1 MNAPNRPGFI
11 GVTGIVLMAIDGL
24 IHFPLVPHYLEYAS
38 YLGLL
43 FLANTFGS
51 VLSALGI
58 NGGRPWGWTPGA
70 LIAGGAF
77 VMYVVSR
84 LFGLPGLPESE
95 REWLNPQ
102 GVLSLVVEGL
112 FVTLYLWRTIRTISA
127 GGNRVR

>member
-1 MNAPNRPGFI
+1 
-11 GVTGIVLMAIDGL
+11 VTGIVLMAIDGL

-58 NGGRPWGWTPGA
+58 NGGRPWGWTVGA
-70 LIAGGAF
+70 LTAGGAA
-77 VMYVVSR
+77 VMYVVSW
-84 LFGLPGLPESE
+84 LVGLPGLPESE

-112 FVTLYLWRTIRTISA
+112 FVALYLWRTARTTSG